1 VSSRQAVCADRS
13 LPLLGKVAIVTGGS
27 RGIGFA
33 IAQLFVTLGAQ
44 VLVVA
49 RREEQLLA
57 AVKAIRSSAS
67 AAGGIDYCVGRADD
81 EDAAR
86 TAVSRAVN
94 EFGGLDLLVNNAGTN
109 PYFGPLSGLTRS
121 QADKT
126 VAVNLYA
133 PLMWARVAWE
143 EAMRDSGGVMLN
155 VSSQG
160 AFVVETNI
168 AWYNTTKAA
177 LLHLTRHLAAEYAPM
192 VRVNAVAPGL
202 IKTDLSRALWA
213 DKELAVAASLPMRRL
228 GEPEDVAEA
237 AAFLCSDAASWIT
250 GQTLLVDG
258 GALVAPVNEP

>member
-1 VSSRQAVCADRS
+1 
-13 LPLLGKVAIVTGGS
+13 
-27 RGIGFA
+27 
-33 IAQLFVTLGAQ
+33 
-44 VLVVA
+44 
-49 RREEQLLA
+49 
-57 AVKAIRSSAS
+57 
-67 AAGGIDYCVGRADD
+67 
-81 EDAAR
+81 
-86 TAVSRAVN
+86 
-94 EFGGLDLLVNNAGTN
+94 
-109 PYFGPLSGLTRS
+109 
-121 QADKT
+121 
-126 VAVNLYA
+126 
-133 PLMWARVAWE
+133 MWALVAWE

-213 DKELAVAASLPMRRL
+213 ERELAVAASLPMRRL

-250 GQTLLVDG
+250 GQTLVVDG